1 MTVNMVLEFAVVIA
15 AIFLGSRCGGVGLG
29 LWGGVGV
36 LVLTYGFGLAPT
48 SPPVDVML
56 IILAVIMATAVMEA
70 AGGIDF
76 LVGVAER
83 IIRRSPRQIT
93 VVAPVVAYIFTLGA
107 GTGHVF
113 YPLLPIIFEVAYE
126 NGIRPE
132 RPIAVATI
140 ASQQAITASPVS
152 AAMAAMIALY
162 EPAGFGL
169 TQIILICLPATLIG
183 VIVAALVQTWVG
195 KELRDDPEYNRRL
208 QAGEI
213 EKPKKDQADAQKP
226 ELPAAAKMSAM
237 MFLLGVALIV
247 LCGLFPG
254 LRPQVPK
261 ASTLVPLDMAT
272 TIQIVMLS
280 MAALILMISRVPAAE
295 IPKTKT
301 AQAGIT
307 AVIGI
312 FGLAWLGDTFIKGNE
327 KVIIGAIGDITS
339 AYPITF
345 AFGLFFASVL
355 LFSQA
360 ATTRALMPLGISL
373 GIPSQSL
380 IAMWPAVNGYFFLP
394 TYGTLIAA
402 INFDR
407 SGTTRIGRFVL
418 NHSFMLPGLVSTTVA
433 ITVGLLIGKVFL

>member
-15 AIFLGSRCGGVGLG
+15 AIFFGSRCGGVGLG

-36 LVLTYGFGLAPT
+36 LVLTYGFGLPPT

-83 IIRRSPRQIT
+83 IIRRSPRHFM

-107 GTGHVF
+107 GDWPMCFILCFRLSSKSPMKT
-113 YPLLPIIFEVAYE
+113 
-126 NGIRPE
+126 
-132 RPIAVATI
+132 
-140 ASQQAITASPVS
+140 ASGPNARSRWPPSPSQDAITASPAS

-226 ELPAAAKMSAM
+226 DLPAAAKISAM
-237 MFLLGVALIV
+237 MFLVGVALIV
-247 LCGLFPG
+247 LAASFPACGRRCRKPARWFP
-254 LRPQVPK
+254 
-261 ASTLVPLDMAT
+261 STWPPP
-272 TIQIVMLS
+272 
-280 MAALILMISRVPAAE
+280 SR
-295 IPKTKT
+295 
-301 AQAGIT
+301 
-307 AVIGI
+307 
-312 FGLAWLGDTFIKGNE
+312 
-327 KVIIGAIGDITS
+327 S
-339 AYPITF
+339 
-345 AFGLFFASVL
+345 
-355 LFSQA
+355 
-360 ATTRALMPLGISL
+360 
-373 GIPSQSL
+373 
-380 IAMWPAVNGYFFLP
+380 
-394 TYGTLIAA
+394 
-402 INFDR
+402 
-407 SGTTRIGRFVL
+407 
-418 NHSFMLPGLVSTTVA
+418 
-433 ITVGLLIGKVFL
+433 